1 MKKIIILTILLIT
14 TVQFTSAQNAIAK
27 LKFEEAEEAFVINNF
42 ELTLSKV
49 KEIEILLKSTNPKLL
64 HLKILAENKIIQE
77 PIFNN
82 DQESITQL
90 KTDCD
95 FYLKKYET
103 IENNEEKYREVYKI
117 SETIKKYK
125 FDENKYN
132 EAIESYLAAT
142 YNLYHEG
149 KYDAFTFSLEKI
161 ALKGNVM
168 AITTLGQWYSDA
180 LNDYES
186 AAKWYQKAI
195 DYGETDC
202 MVLLGHLYKTGGESF
217 PRNSEMAISL
227 YSKASDLGNISGITG
242 LVSFYLDD
250 IAVPIN
256 EKAAFEWF
264 NKAAKM
270 KLNNFS
276 DSSSFG
282 QVHIIM
288 CYTYFEGKSVEKNYA
303 KVEEFANKGLP
314 KSAKGQAGELFAM
327 LGAVYKAGGY
337 GVTQDYQKAFNCY
350 KASSDK
356 DDFNGMI
363 QLADLYKEGLGTKKD
378 KKKALVLSNQVVQ
391 FYEQYANE
399 GDLFCMNELV
409 KIYEKGI
416 GCDVN
421 TAKVSY
427 WKTKAAEQMAKEAQ

>member
-1 MKKIIILTILLIT
+1 
-14 TVQFTSAQNAIAK
+14 
-27 LKFEEAEEAFVINNF
+27 
-42 ELTLSKV
+42 
-49 KEIEILLKSTNPKLL
+49 
-64 HLKILAENKIIQE
+64 
-77 PIFNN
+77 
-82 DQESITQL
+82 
-90 KTDCD
+90 
-95 FYLKKYET
+95 
-103 IENNEEKYREVYKI
+103 
-117 SETIKKYK
+117 
-125 FDENKYN
+125 
-132 EAIESYLAAT
+132 
-142 YNLYHEG
+142 
-149 KYDAFTFSLEKI
+149 
-161 ALKGNVM
+161 
-168 AITTLGQWYSDA
+168 
-180 LNDYES
+180 
-186 AAKWYQKAI
+186 
-195 DYGETDC
+195 
-202 MVLLGHLYKTGGESF
+202 
-217 PRNSEMAISL
+217 
-227 YSKASDLGNISGITG
+227 
-242 LVSFYLDD
+242 
-250 IAVPIN
+250 
-256 EKAAFEWF
+256 
-264 NKAAKM
+264 
-270 KLNNFS
+270 
-276 DSSSFG
+276 
-282 QVHIIM
+282 M